1 MQQYRCLKCKEW
13 ISETDTSAKSE
24 DVISYDQSGRFI
36 GATRVK
42 TCGDCVKKEKS
53 AVVDT
58 VEKKSVRKDQAR
70 LF

>member
-1 MQQYRCLKCKEW
+1 LKCKEW

-58 VEKKSVRKDQAR
+58 VEKKPVRKDQAR